1 MKIIYIY
8 PALDTVGGA
17 DRIIIEKANYFADK
31 LNYEVFIITAHQCGK
46 PIFFPLSE
54 KVKHIDLD
62 VDFNEQYNHSLF
74 IRSYYYI
81 KLLRHYKRKLS
92 VYLTSLKADFVITT
106 ISRDIDFLYKLK
118 DGSIKI
124 AESHTPKEYIRNLH
138 LLKRQGFLYRIVA
151 YIWTRKLEK
160 AIRHFDALVVLTE
173 KEVLKWK
180 KIKPAIVIPNFCDFT
195 PSKTSTCKEKHVIS
209 VGRLEEQKGYDMLI
223 KAWSLVSLNNPEWK
237 LSIYGE
243 GVLLNKLIE
252 MTHIFGVGDSI
263 QFKKPVKNIIDKYLE
278 SSIYV
283 LSSRFE
289 GFGLVLI
296 EAMACGLPVISFDCP
311 EGPSEIINDGSNGF
325 LVQNGNIELLAE
337 KINFLIK
344 DEELRIKMGDNAR
357 IDVLRY
363 SPDIIMKKWINLFE
377 SLQPNDK

>member
-1 MKIIYIY
+1 MKIVYIY
-8 PALDTVGGA
+8 SALDTVGGT

-62 VDFNEQYNHSLF
+62 VDFNKQYNHSLF

-124 AESHTPKEYIRNLH
+124 AESHLAKEYLRNLH
-138 LLKRQGFLYRIVA
+138 LLKRKGFLYRIVSL
-151 YIWTRKLEK
+151 IWTRKLEK
-160 AIRHFDALVVLTE
+160 SIRPLDALVVLTQ
-173 KEVLKWK
+173 KEYVRWNHVKS
-180 KIKPAIVIPNFCDFT
+180 AFVIPNFCSFYPET
-195 PSKTSTCKEKHVIS
+195 PSNCTEKQIIS
-209 VGRLEEQKGYDMLI
+209 VGRLEEQKGYDLLI
-223 KAWSLVSLNNPEWK
+223 KSWALISGKNPEWK

-243 GVLLNKLIE
+243 GTLLNELIE
-252 MTHIFGVGDSI
+252 MTHIFGVADSVF
-263 QFKKPVKNIIDKYLE
+263 FKKPVNNIIDKYME

-283 LSSRFE
+283 MSSRFE

-296 EAMACGLPVISFDCP
+296 EAMACGVPVISFDCP
-311 EGPSEIINDGSNGF
+311 EGPSEIINDGYNGL
-325 LVQNGNIELLAE
+325 LVPKGNIELLAE
-337 KINFLIK
+337 SLHKLIN
-344 DEELRIKMGDNAR
+344 DDNLRSTMGKNAR
-357 IDVLRY
+357 VDVLRY
-363 SPDIIMKKWINLFE
+363 SKESIMQQWVNLFE
-377 SLQPNDK
+377 SFKPIDR